1 MPIASTGRPPA
12 AGYATVAVMLALA
25 AASIA
30 YYGRILDS
38 GFNIADDGHYAQVA
52 YEFLL
57 GADPRG
63 IRFGYGIAWFKL
75 GELLFVPFG
84 PDFMVVRALFYAL
97 ITATSL
103 LVFAT
108 VARITDS
115 RILATVTAV
124 AAGLAP
130 AFPATAFYAFCTLL
144 NVHVLVRVAERWRAP
159 RPRDVALAAAALS
172 VTFQIRPDFG
182 YVFCVPLAGLLVM
195 AGLAGGVRRL
205 AALAGVAA
213 AAFLATLLPLLADA
227 LRGGYLDLLLA
238 EQWRFPKTLLRY
250 LLAVLTVAPDP
261 GAGPPGAG
269 TLLQRPPLAAL
280 WSGTADQAAFAVLV
294 YAPVAVLCLFVAV
307 QCRMAVDAVRHRW
320 TLTVREAA
328 VRHLDTLAVRAVVL
342 TGALASFPHYFLFR
356 PDLPHV
362 ANFMPGYMVLVAVLA
377 ADLARR
383 PAWARRPGR
392 TALRPAGAAAGLVLL
407 LGSLGVYLAVG
418 LTTPGTGSI
427 AGDAVRDRRF
437 VARNGVDVRLGADE
451 LASLEPLRRIVEE
464 HSEPGDRIVCVPF
477 CPGVAFMTGRRML
490 FGEFYV
496 DDSLPL
502 LDPGWIDRA
511 IARTREVRPPVVI
524 VLDWA
529 INGTE
534 ASRFANWARRYV
546 EALGA
551 AGYRPIAFPGG
562 LAHLRPTP

>member
-1 MPIASTGRPPA
+1 MPPA
-12 AGYATVAVMLALA
+12 SVPSPAPQGASFASITVMLALV
-25 AASIA
+25 AASVL
-30 YYGRILDS
+30 YYGHIVGS

-57 GADPRG
+57 GADPRT

-84 PDFMVVRALFYAL
+84 PDYVVVRTLFYAL

-103 LVFAT
+103 LVFVT
-108 VARITDS
+108 VARVTGS
-115 RILATVTAV
+115 RILAAVTAV
-124 AAGLAP
+124 AAGLVP
-130 AFPATAFYAFCTLL
+130 AFPPTAFYAFCTLL
-144 NVHVLVRVAERWRAP
+144 NVCVLVRVAERWRAP
-159 RPRDVALAAAALS
+159 LPRDVALAAAALS

-182 YVFCVPLAGLLVM
+182 YVFCVPLAGLLLM
-195 AGLAGGVRRL
+195 AGLAAGVRRL
-205 AALAGVAA
+205 AVLAGVAA
-213 AAFLATLLPLLADA
+213 AAFLAALLPLLVDA
-227 LRGGYLDLLLA
+227 LRNGYLDLLLA

-250 LLAVLTVAPDP
+250 LLTVLTAAPDP
-261 GAGPPGAG
+261 GTGSPGAG

-280 WSGTADQAAFAVLV
+280 WTGTAEQAAFAFLV

-307 QCRMAVDAVRHRW
+307 QCRMAVDAVRQRW

-356 PDLPHV
+356 PDLAHV

-377 ADLARR
+377 GDLACR

-407 LGSLGVYLAVG
+407 GSLGVYLALG
-418 LTTPGTGSI
+418 LTMPGTGSI
-427 AGDAVRDRRF
+427 AGDAPRDRRF
-437 VARNGVDVRLGADE
+437 VAHNGVDIRLSAGE
-451 LASLEPLRRIVEE
+451 LESLEPLRRVVEE
-464 HSEPGDRIVCVPF
+464 HSAPDDRIVCVPF

-496 DDSLPL
+496 DDTLPL

-511 IARTREVRPPVVI
+511 ILRTREARPPVVV
-524 VLDWA
+524 VLEWA

-534 ASRFANWARRYV
+534 ASRFTNWAHRYV
-546 EALGA
+546 AFLGA
-551 AGYRPIAFPGG
+551 AGYRPVAIPGG
-562 LAHLRPTP
+562 TAHILPP